1 MPPAD
6 PPAPES
12 YPTFWSAIPVDP
24 TATPAP
30 KPPVAPRPDD
40 AYVAFLDASESTG
53 SGRLNVE
60 QTDAG

>member
-1 MPPAD
+1 MPPTD

-24 TATPAP
+24 TAAPAP
-30 KPPVAPRPDD
+30 PATTRSDD

-60 QTDAG
+60 QTDPG